1 MGDWN
6 FGLGM
11 TPAQEEEYKR
21 KLWASLDEEA
31 RSKIFSPLGGDDFR
45 IKPGAGGGPNEIY
58 SAMLGEE
65 KSRLLGKSQKLFDI
79 AAEGGAKDGGPAIS
93 GGGTSGIGY
102 APQRDITKTFPGA
115 MSKEEEEYLLA
126 LRGPVPGM
134 MTYRGMS

>member
-1 MGDWN
+1 MGSWN
-6 FGLGM
+6 PFGVDDE
-11 TPAQEEEYKR
+11 EEEYKR
-21 KLWASLDEEA
+21 RLYGSVSDDLRNKIWGDSDWDGSM
-31 RSKIFSPLGGDDFR
+31 SKMG
-45 IKPGAGGGPNEIY
+45 NEVY
-58 SAMLGEE
+58 GSMWSAE
-65 KSRLLGKSQKLFDI
+65 KSRLLGKKQKLFDI
-79 AAEGGAKDGGPAIS
+79 AATGGAQDGGPAIG

>member
-1 MGDWN
+1 MSNGNPFQLN
-6 FGLGM
+6 FGLGYDD
-11 TPAQEEEYKR
+11 EDKEKYKNELIGSIDEDLYKR
-21 KLWASLDEEA
+21 MFDTDGNIINQPVFDSMW
-31 RSKIFSPLGGDDFR
+31 
-45 IKPGAGGGPNEIY
+45 
-58 SAMLGEE
+58 SAE
-65 KSRLLGKSQKLFDI
+65 KSRLLGKKQKLFDI
-79 AAEGGAKDGGPAIS
+79 AAEGGAQDGGPAIP

>member
-1 MGDWN
+1 MSIVSDIHSALGWGMKDDEFMQILEAKFVDDQDTLNKIKGDKTL
-6 FGLGM
+6 FDSLKSTEQSRGL
-11 TPAQEEEYKR
+11 AKR
-21 KLWASLDEEA
+21 
-31 RSKIFSPLGGDDFR
+31 
-45 IKPGAGGGPNEIY
+45 
-58 SAMLGEE
+58 
-65 KSRLLGKSQKLFDI
+65 QKVFDI
-79 AAEGGAKDGGPAIS
+79 AAKGGAQDGGPAIG

>member
-1 MGDWN
+1 MSGWN

-31 RSKIFSPLGGDDFR
+31 RSKIFSPIEGDDFR
-45 IKPGAGGGPNEIY
+45 IKPGADGGPNEVY

-65 KSRLLGKSQKLFDI
+65 KSRLLGKKQKLFDI
-79 AAEGGAKDGGPAIS
+79 AATGGAQDGGPAIP

-126 LRGPVPGM
+126 LRGPVPGLVNM
-134 MTYRGMS
+134 RGIG

>member
-1 MGDWN
+1 MSGPTDWWKKQVSAFQGSMGWD
-6 FGLGM
+6 M
-11 TPAQEEEYKR
+11 
-21 KLWASLDEEA
+21 DEERRKA
-31 RSKIFSPLGGDDFR
+31 FEAETNKVM
-45 IKPGAGGGPNEIY
+45 GAGWAEKNKDAFNTMLANEQ
-58 SAMLGEE
+58 SRSLE
-65 KSRLLGKSQKLFDI
+65 KRQKLFDI
-79 AAEGGAKDGGPAIS
+79 AAKGGAQDGGPAIG

>member
-1 MGDWN
+1 MGW
-6 FGLGM
+6 GSEIHSALGWD
-11 TPAQEEEYKR
+11 QDEDELKR
-21 KLWASLDEEA
+21 KLMLEYH
-31 RSKIFSPLGGDDFR
+31 GD
-45 IKPGAGGGPNEIY
+45 P
-58 SAMLGEE
+58 
-65 KSRLLGKSQKLFDI
+65 LLGKLRGDTPDGGEGTWNTELFNTMKSTEQSRSLEKRQKLFEI
-79 AAEGGAKDGGPAIS
+79 AATGGAQDGGPAIG

>member
-1 MGDWN
+1 MPEWWEDW
-6 FGLGM
+6 
-11 TPAQEEEYKR
+11 KR
-21 KLWASLDEEA
+21 KWGGSDDEKFREENPQWFEA
-31 RSKIFSPLGGDDFR
+31 
-45 IKPGAGGGPNEIY
+45 
-58 SAMLGEE
+58 EE
-65 KSRLLGKSQKLFDI
+65 KYGGTSFAQRNPEAIKMMQAGSGKMGLEKRQKLFQL
-79 AAEGGAKDGGPAIS
+79 AAEGGAQDGGPAIG